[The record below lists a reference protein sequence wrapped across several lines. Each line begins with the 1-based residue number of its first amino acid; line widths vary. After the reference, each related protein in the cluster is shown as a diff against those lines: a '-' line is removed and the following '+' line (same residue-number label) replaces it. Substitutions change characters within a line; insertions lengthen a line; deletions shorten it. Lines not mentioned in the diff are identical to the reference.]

1 MKTTLQMLIA
11 VFIFVTA
18 IQLQAQMPAG
28 GFAGNWK
35 ANFEKSKFPGPPP
48 KVDECTVDA
57 DGTVTVNEVNP
68 EGKSLSWH
76 YTPVPGKAVSLQQ
89 SLTGG
94 VLRENAQVLRFD
106 QDDNRSRQSKG
117 DHGVTGSGIVK
128 STAGVCEDNILLAV
142 LAEESHGDGIGS
154 GLKLG

>member
-1 MKTTLQMLIA
+1 MKKWFTTNSKSR
-11 VFIFVTA
+11 
-18 IQLQAQMPAG
+18 QLFLYAKAPAG
-28 GFAGNWK
+28 AFSYA
-35 ANFEKSKFPGPPP
+35 E
-48 KVDECTVDA
+48 
-57 DGTVTVNEVNP
+57 
-68 EGKSLSWH
+68 SLRRH
-76 YTPVPGKAVSLQQ
+76 LPTQ